1 MSWSKKSK
9 DGNRPGQT
17 DEGDRA
23 RRGEGAAQSQ
33 RTYCGTASELQKQ
46 VGGSKSHAAGTPFRF
61 QGSTALPICDIVLRC
76 DKLNPVAK
84 TFTISNKNPSFVSR
98 GPEKVWASGIRPR
111 SFFSLFDLFVI
122 RACVQRLP
130 AGVQTSLNDRSTQFK
145 TQVSVSSISGLVH
158 AGWKVMA
165 SRFAMQ
171 V

>member
-1 MSWSKKSK
+1 MGTGLGKQMRGTGQGEVKVPPNHNELTAVQHPNSKS
-9 DGNRPGQT
+9 R
-17 DEGDRA
+17 
-23 RRGEGAAQSQ
+23 
-33 RTYCGTASELQKQ
+33 L
-46 VGGSKSHAAGTPFRF
+46 GGSKSYAAGTPFRF